1 MPMHDLCI
9 WHPLYRWFK
18 SSSCDTLMHPTSSMW
33 RVYVDILQ
41 CRCMIHVFDT
51 TNTSGSGQVP
61 THISKQYLCRQF
73 KSTRLDVLICYIV
86 NTLRY
91 LTTPMRAVQI
101 ITPWH
106 SCVSCVQHRQWERFK
121 STSLVTLMCFMHST
135 PLHGSFK
142 LAHSNT
148 SNTLYVGYS
157 SLYIQHSCMSCAF
170 DTYYASG

>member
-18 SSSCDTLMHPTSSMW
+18 SSSYDTLMHPTSSMW
-33 RVYVDILQ
+33 QVYVDILQ

-61 THISKQYLCRQF
+61 THISKHYLCRQF

-91 LTTPMRAVQI
+91 LTTPMRAIQI
-101 ITPWH
+101 VTPWH
-106 SCVSCVQHRQWERFK
+106 SYVSCVQHCQWEWFK
-121 STSLVTLMCFMHST
+121 STSLVTLMCHAF
-135 PLHGSFK
+135 
-142 LAHSNT
+142 NT
-148 SNTLYVGYS
+148 FTWVIQVGTLK
-157 SLYIQHSCMSCAF
+157 YIQHPLCGLFKSTCHHTLTCF
-170 DTYYASG
+170 IHPIPLCI